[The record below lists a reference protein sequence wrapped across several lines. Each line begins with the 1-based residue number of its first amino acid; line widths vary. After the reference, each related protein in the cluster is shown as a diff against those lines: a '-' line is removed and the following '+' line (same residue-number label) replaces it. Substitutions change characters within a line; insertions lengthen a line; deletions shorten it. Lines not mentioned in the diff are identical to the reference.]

1 MAKLLQAAEPADES
15 ADELGHE
22 EIQVEEVRDRRSSKR
37 NTTTRKKNSGR
48 RESVYQTTPDHI
60 RLWELDS
67 FDEVLSWDDTDR
79 AAALNV
85 VKQMVEEY
93 KDLDEAF
100 DELQAHS
107 TLQEAELS
115 EEKLQGAELRSN
127 LARKVGI
134 IEYLE
139 EQRRWMP
146 IKEKERA
153 EREERVRSREATAQS
168 PVAEGATEAEARPA
182 RPEEGTSK
190 KKRSAKLPDP
200 PQLTDGVEPDYNDWV
215 MKMEYKLDANDDHWP
230 TDQLKIGYIQNRLA
244 GKAARQI
251 YPRLRRDA
259 MQRIDSP
266 QELFEVL
273 HGIFGDDNRTQ
284 TAHSE
289 FRALT
294 QGRSR
299 FTDFWAEFQRITLD
313 LSMDEQ
319 TLVAEL
325 RSKVNRSMKQ
335 ALVNDVA
342 PTTLRALAQ
351 RCVRYEINQA
361 ELFEPESRRS
371 YTTPYTAPRVPRA
384 PPTSANGAY
393 APDSKQA
400 KPPYEERPRLYR
412 PPHRDPAKEQ
422 LMRTGKCFEC
432 SKEGHIAR
440 DCPDKKGRAGVHELV
455 AQEEF
460 RSDGEQAKNA

>member
-1 MAKLLQAAEPADES
+1 MAKLLQAAEPVDES
-15 ADELGHE
+15 ADELGRE
-22 EIQVEEVRDRRSSKR
+22 EVRVEQVRDRRTSKKK
-37 NTTTRKKNSGR
+37 TTSNHKSDGR
-48 RESVYQTTPDHI
+48 RESVYLTTPDHI

-85 VKQMVEEY
+85 VKQMVQEY
-93 KDLDEAF
+93 KDLDEAY

-107 TLQEAELS
+107 DLQDTERT
-115 EEKLQGAELRSN
+115 EEKLEFAELKSN

-139 EQRRWMP
+139 GQRQWLP
-146 IKEKERA
+146 LAEKERA

-168 PVAEGATEAEARPA
+168 LDAEGTGATT
-182 RPEEGTSK
+182 EEGTTGTTK

-200 PQLTDGVEPDYNDWV
+200 PQLTDGIEPDYEDWV
-215 MKMEYKLDANDDHWP
+215 MKMEYKLDANGDHWP

-251 YPRLRRDA
+251 YPRLRRDSKL
-259 MQRIDSP
+259 RIESP
-266 QELFEVL
+266 GELFEAI
-273 HGIFGDDNRTQ
+273 HGIFGDDNKTQ

-299 FTDFWAEFQRITLD
+299 FADFWAEFQRITLD
-313 LSMDEQ
+313 LLMDEQ
-319 TLVAEL
+319 TLIAEL
-325 RSKVNRSMKQ
+325 RSKVNRTMKQ

-342 PTTLRALAQ
+342 PTTLRALAK

-361 ELFEPESRRS
+361 ELFEPDSRR
-371 YTTPYTAPRVPRA
+371 PYTAPAPRVARA
-384 PPTSANGAY
+384 PPTTTSTSYTPDTRTKPAY
-393 APDSKQA
+393 ED
-400 KPPYEERPRLYR
+400 RPRLYR
-412 PPHRDPAKEQ
+412 PPHRDPAKEL
-422 LMRTGKCFEC
+422 LMRAGKCFEC
-432 SKEGHIAR
+432 SKEGHLAR
-440 DCPDKKGRAGVHELV
+440 DCPDKKGRASVHEV
-455 AQEEF
+455 TAHDEKV
-460 RSDGEQAKNA
+460 DEQAKNA